1 MGFRSE
7 STIGT
12 PRTAVWDTIEASWY
26 EASGN
31 QLQRGSSLETQVEI
45 PDLLPEALRRKL
57 GESLIAT
64 VQITELGMRHAI
76 GARII
81 TAADSLPYFDLLLQ
95 LDDSDNATH
104 AILSGNM
111 DTRGSLRRKATSTLI
126 TPVLGRLA
134 AHGMEAFATHVA
146 YTQQTLLPEAS

>member
-1 MGFRSE
+1 MGFKSE
-7 STIGT
+7 SMIGA

-45 PDLLPEALRRKL
+45 PDLLPDVLRRKL
-57 GESLIAT
+57 GENLIAT
-64 VQITELGMRHAI
+64 IQITELGVRRAI

-81 TAADSLPYFDLLLQ
+81 TAADSFPYFDLQLQ
-95 LDDSDNATH
+95 LDDNNDATH

-134 AHGMEAFATHVA
+134 AHGMEAFATHVTHA
-146 YTQQTLLPEAS
+146 QQTLLPEAS